1 MNLLLTSILSL
12 IMTND
17 MPKLPYASNALEP
30 VISQETIDYHY
41 GKHLQTYVNN
51 LNALITGTPYATRSV
66 EELVAIAPEGPVL
79 NNAGQVLNHT
89 LYFLQFTPNPSQKEP
104 EGKLAEAIR
113 RDFGNFENFKDEMTQ
128 AGTTLFGSG
137 WAWLAMNQDGKLV
150 IVKEA
155 NGGNPIRQGMK
166 PLLGFD
172 VWEHAYYLDYRN
184 RRTDHLSK
192 LWEIIDWQVVESR
205 M

>member
-17 MPKLPYASNALEP
+17 MPKLPYATNALEP

-66 EELVAIAPEGPVL
+66 EELVAIAPEGPIS

-172 VWEHAYYLDYRN
+172 VWEHAYYLDYQN
-184 RRTDHLSK
+184 RRTDHLAK
-192 LWEIIDWQVVESR
+192 LWEIIDWQVVENR